1 MRRLTAQH
9 AYDVLM
15 LDHAAG
21 ALAPAQALL
30 VETHAR
36 LRPSAKAYANA
47 LEVAGGA
54 FLEALE
60 PVEVSAL
67 PFAPTTDAVPGDAR
81 ASDRLIAA
89 RALIEAAAR
98 TPDNLNWRWRA
109 PGLRELR
116 LPVAGASLIRLVGGG
131 ALAPHGHTAEELTL
145 VLAGTFSDCAGVYGV
160 GDIGF
165 ADEGLDHSPQVPPG
179 DDCVCLV
186 ATTGALKFHGAL
198 ARITARLLA

>member
-1 MRRLTAQH
+1 MTAQD
-9 AYDVLM
+9 AYDALL

-30 VETHAR
+30 AETHVRLKPGAR
-36 LRPSAKAYANA
+36 AYAAA
-47 LEVAGGA
+47 LEATGGA
-54 FLEALE
+54 LLEAIE
-60 PVEVSAL
+60 PVEIAAL
-67 PFAPTTDAVPGDAR
+67 PFAAVDRAGEDAPGPDW
-81 ASDRLIAA
+81 LIAA
-89 RALIEAAAR
+89 RALIAAAAR
-98 TPDNLNWRWRA
+98 TPDKLHWRWRA

-116 LPVAGASLIRLVGGG
+116 LPVAGASLIRLQGGG
-131 ALAPHGHTAEELTL
+131 ALAPHGHTGEELTL
-145 VLAGTFSDCAGVYGV
+145 VLSGTFSDCAGVYGV

-165 ADEGLDHSPQVPPG
+165 ADEALDHSPLVPPG